1 MNKLAS
7 EQEHPQL
14 TIYPEE
20 AAIPGYQ
27 RAWVW
32 GVAALAILLCGLAA
46 GWLFAGGE
54 QRAASDPPSGARS
67 ADSGALLVR
76 QEAVN
81 GQLRERITRLEQ
93 ALTGDACGP
102 AALEALTR
110 TTGKP

>member
-1 MNKLAS
+1 MSKLAS
-7 EQEHPQL
+7 EQEHPQF
-14 TIYPEE
+14 TIYPKE

-46 GWLFAGGE
+46 GWLFGGGE

-93 ALTGDACGP
+93 ALAGDACGP
-102 AALEALTR
+102 AALEAWTR

>member
-1 MNKLAS
+1 MSKLAS

-46 GWLFAGGE
+46 GWLFAGGALLPAGE
-54 QRAASDPPSGARS
+54 QPAGARS
-67 ADSGALLVR
+67 ADSGALRVR